1 MSPLADVI
9 FLFTSDS
16 KKSASYSDSIKV
28 KDTGSCK
35 NSLSFLRAERT
46 DGEFPGPAVCVKFHR
61 RCSSDAL
68 KKKSST
74 KLPPTVR
81 LASAAARKLK
91 PTFLFPFTNLSLFR
105 VHQVLIARFLG
116 GAGGAR
122 PQTKAINR
130 HKPGQHKALDA
141 NKSSGQTSMGGGA
154 KHDANQ
160 KATLRF
166 FISPHQSPTNGG
178 FLGPRRAAGR
188 VGIGAASVIRRQ
200 TDDRTLESL
209 LRRFWTITHSRRGFL
224 AASL

>member
-1 MSPLADVI
+1 M
-9 FLFTSDS
+9 
-16 KKSASYSDSIKV
+16 
-28 KDTGSCK
+28 
-35 NSLSFLRAERT
+35 
-46 DGEFPGPAVCVKFHR
+46 
-61 RCSSDAL
+61 
-68 KKKSST
+68 
-74 KLPPTVR
+74 R

-91 PTFLFPFTNLSLFR
+91 PTFLFSFTNLSLFP

-166 FISPHQSPTNGG
+166 FISPHQNPTNGG

>member
-1 MSPLADVI
+1 M
-9 FLFTSDS
+9 
-16 KKSASYSDSIKV
+16 
-28 KDTGSCK
+28 
-35 NSLSFLRAERT
+35 
-46 DGEFPGPAVCVKFHR
+46 
-61 RCSSDAL
+61 
-68 KKKSST
+68 
-74 KLPPTVR
+74 R

-91 PTFLFPFTNLSLFR
+91 PTFLFSFTNLSLFP

-141 NKSSGQTSMGGGA
+141 NKSSGQTSMGGA

>member
-16 KKSASYSDSIKV
+16 KKSASYSDSVKV

-141 NKSSGQTSMGGGA
+141 NKSSGQTSMGGGETRRESKSNA
-154 KHDANQ
+154 AVFYL
-160 KATLRF
+160 ATPEPDKRWF
-166 FISPHQSPTNGG
+166 P
-178 FLGPRRAAGR
+178 RAASRCGT
-188 VGIGAASVIRRQ
+188 RR
-200 TDDRTLESL
+200 
-209 LRRFWTITHSRRGFL
+209 HRRGL
-224 AASL
+224 GNQTADR